1 MKINTLFSI
10 VLFKILIALTA
21 VSLSGCFGG
30 RGSNPYS
37 EVDAKVEDNTK
48 NLMSL
53 AVGMTKGQVYEL
65 VGIANIVEGYDWGSV
80 WKYKTRKGGGQGT
93 LADKS
98 VDQTYTPVVFDN
110 TDRVIGYGDKF
121 YVQTLSDLGA
131 GQF

>member
-1 MKINTLFSI
+1 MFS
-10 VLFKILIALTA
+10 
-21 VSLSGCFGG
+21 G

-37 EVDAKVEDNTK
+37 EIDAKVEDNTK

-65 VGIANIVEGYDWGSV
+65 VGIANVVKDTIGVCLEVQNS
-80 WKYKTRKGGGQGT
+80 KGGGQGT

-121 YVQTLSDLGA
+121 Y
-131 GQF
+131 FRP

>member
-1 MKINTLFSI
+1 MKNRNTFPAFVVHTLLAFTFFF
-10 VLFKILIALTA
+10 LC
-21 VSLSGCFGG
+21 GCFGG
-30 RGSNPYS
+30 KGSNPYS
-37 EVDAKVEDNTK
+37 EVDEKVEDNTK

-53 AVGMTKGQVYEL
+53 AVGMTKGQVFDL

-80 WKYKTRKGGGQGT
+80 WKYKTRKGGGART
-93 LADKS
+93 LADKA

-121 YVQTLSDLGA
+121 YSQTLTDLGA